1 MNAAKRFLALFR
13 NSPTYDRDRASLISG
28 FTIGITSLSLNAVM
42 LMMLV
47 PFMMDANDPEIRQFA
62 ERFEFGQLL
71 ALMLLGGATVFATFL
86 IPFRLGSV
94 FLAPRIGRYF
104 DQIVLSGISP
114 IRFLIGKVISQNLL
128 LALVLFLL
136 MPWFVLVLALGGLEW
151 PVFLASLFLV
161 WLYCMMLSLV
171 MLWLSLYLNEILA
184 GLMLI
189 YAAGILCVLGAFPF
203 SVQPFVLTPFPAL
216 MSPVYSAMD
225 SPWLDDLPSFAG
237 IFLSCTI
244 GMSSVSLMALV
255 AIYLGPLYG
264 IIRDNSTFGEVVRAG
279 DSRRKR
285 WFRFRPHIQRPS
297 EIAFFYENRGD
308 SLRRYEGLIRWGL
321 GLASL
326 LLVTSLAW
334 LALVSEFRRTV
345 TSMAGNPSLW
355 KYWVFD
361 FHLFCH
367 VFLGCGLVMA
377 VYLFSH
383 ARNTVF
389 QYVPVVFGRKMRVS
403 GLDTICFVAYL
414 LMAFT
419 ATVGI
424 PQWFDLE
431 FAQPFGLGVFHI
443 GEIVPGENHPNYLH
457 VSVEGSCILLVA
469 GLTLYLLQRTLCLI
483 MWLKT
488 GAMLSSALLYL
499 FVVCIFPLMTG
510 AMLHEFRSFREIPV
524 LHSNAERIALM
535 SPMTVM
541 GMLYREIGQSFGYH
555 HSTLPFYVFHGVL
568 ICGCLLSIRYLQPRL
583 LKDYG
588 FPVRKEMA

>member
-13 NSPTYDRDRASLISG
+13 NSPTYGRDRASLISG

-42 LMMLV
+42 LIMLV
-47 PFMMDANDPEIRQFA
+47 PMMMDANDPEIRQFA

-94 FLAPRIGRYF
+94 FMAPRIGRYF

-114 IRFLIGKVISQNLL
+114 IRFLIGKVTSQNLV

-151 PVFLASLFLV
+151 SVFLANLFLV
-161 WLYCMMLSLV
+161 WLYCMMLALV
-171 MLWLSLYLNEILA
+171 MLWLSLYLNEIMA

-189 YAAGILCVLGAFPF
+189 YAAAIMCVLGAFPF

-216 MSPVYSAMD
+216 MSHIYSTID
-225 SPWLDDLPSFAG
+225 SPWLDDLPGFAG

-297 EIAFFYENRGD
+297 EIAFFYENRGT
-308 SLRRYEGLIRWGL
+308 SLGRHEGFIRWGL
-321 GLASL
+321 GLVSL

-334 LALVSEFRRTV
+334 LALVSEFRKTV
-345 TSMAGNPSLW
+345 QSIAGNPSSW
-355 KYWVFD
+355 RYWIFD
-361 FHLFCH
+361 FHAFCH
-367 VFLGCGLVMA
+367 IFLAVGLVLA
-377 VYLFSH
+377 VYVFSH
-383 ARNTVF
+383 ARNTMF
-389 QYVPVVFGRKMRVS
+389 QYVCVVFGRRLQVS
-403 GLDTICFVAYL
+403 KLDTCCFVLYL
-414 LMAFT
+414 GLAF
-419 ATVGI
+419 AAAVGI
-424 PQWFDLE
+424 TQWFDSAV
-431 FAQPFGLGVFHI
+431 AQPAGLSVFHSTDI
-443 GEIVPGENHPNYLH
+443 AVGQDEPNYLRI
-457 VSVEGSCILLVA
+457 SFEGSLVLVVA

-483 MWLKT
+483 MWVKT
-488 GAMLSSALLYL
+488 GAMFFSALFYL
-499 FVVCIFPLMTG
+499 FVVCLFPLMTG
-510 AMLHEFRSFREIPV
+510 AMLHEFQSFREIPV
-524 LHSNAERIALM
+524 LHNNSERVALM

-555 HSTLPFYVFHGVL
+555 HSTMPFYLFHGVL
-568 ICGCLLSIRYLQPRL
+568 ICGCLLSIRYLKPRL

-588 FPVRKEMA
+588 FPVRKESA

>member
-13 NSPTYDRDRASLISG
+13 NSPTYGRDRASLISG

-47 PFMMDANDPEIRQFA
+47 PLMMDANDPEIRQFA

-94 FLAPRIGRYF
+94 FMAPRIGRYF

-114 IRFLIGKVISQNLL
+114 IRFLIGKVTSQNLV

-151 PVFLASLFLV
+151 SVFLANLFLV

-171 MLWLSLYLNEILA
+171 MLWLSLYLNEIMA
-184 GLMLI
+184 GLMVI
-189 YAAGILCVLGAFPF
+189 YAAGVMCVLGAFPF
-203 SVQPFVLTPFPAL
+203 SVQLFVLTPFPAL
-216 MSPVYSAMD
+216 MSPVYSAID
-225 SPWLDDLPSFAG
+225 SPWLDDLPGFAG
-237 IFLSCTI
+237 IFLSCAV
-244 GMSSVSLMALV
+244 GMSSISLMALV

-264 IIRDNSTFGEVVRAG
+264 IIRDNSTFGEVVRSG

-308 SLRRYEGLIRWGL
+308 ALRRHEGLIRWGL
-321 GLASL
+321 GLVSL
-326 LLVTSLAW
+326 FMVSSLAW
-334 LALVSEFRRTV
+334 LAMVSEFRKV
-345 TSMAGNPSLW
+345 VQSLAGNTASW
-355 KYWVFD
+355 RYWIFD
-361 FHLFCH
+361 FHAFCH
-367 VFLGCGLVMA
+367 MFLGFGLVVS

-389 QYVPVVFGRKMRVS
+389 QYVPVVFGRKLRVS
-403 GLDTICFVAYL
+403 RLDTGCFLAYL
-414 LMAFT
+414 ALAF
-419 ATVGI
+419 AAAVGI
-424 PQWFDLE
+424 PQWFDTAV
-431 FAQPFGLGVFHI
+431 AQPPGLSVFYFADLQA
-443 GEIVPGENHPNYLH
+443 GENEPDYFRI
-457 VSVEGSCILLVA
+457 SVEGSLVLVVA
-469 GLTLYLLQRTLCLI
+469 GLTLYLFQRTLCLI

-488 GAMLSSALLYL
+488 GAMISSALLYL
-499 FVVCIFPLMTG
+499 FVVCLFPLMTG
-510 AMLHEFRSFREIPV
+510 AMLHEFRSFREIPI
-524 LHSNAERIALM
+524 LHSNAERVALM

-555 HSTLPFYVFHGVL
+555 HSTLPFYLSHGVL

-588 FPVRKEMA
+588 FPARKEIA